1 MKHYNQMNKITLILL
16 LIGFSLGFQSCDLN
30 KNKVD
35 NKLISVSILPQK
47 YFIERIAGDD
57 FKVNVLI
64 PPGASPASYEPTP
77 KQMKDMSKSSLYL
90 RIGHIPFE
98 KAWLN
103 KLFEGNDHIKSLD
116 MSEGIELLKGPKVQ
130 HGDHFHQ
137 DGIDPHIWSSPKT
150 AKQLIA
156 NTYKVLV
163 QLAPEKTQEYTTN
176 YMKLMSDINV
186 MDKGAETIFAQ
197 KSKKAFMIYHPALSY
212 LARDYGL
219 TQISIEHDG
228 KAPSPAHMKNIID
241 LAKENNIKTIFIQKQ
256 FNIENAT
263 VIAKEINAELV
274 QIDPLSADW
283 LTEMNRIIS
292 YLKN

>member
-1 MKHYNQMNKITLILL
+1 MNKIILILL
-16 LIGFSLGFQSCDLN
+16 FIGLSLGFQSCNLN
-30 KNKVD
+30 QNKVD

-103 KLFEGNDHIKSLD
+103 KLFEGNNHIKSFD

-274 QIDPLSADW
+274 QVDPLSADW

>member
-1 MKHYNQMNKITLILL
+1 MNKITLILL

>member
-1 MKHYNQMNKITLILL
+1 MNKITLILIFVGL
-16 LIGFSLGFQSCDLN
+16 SLGFQSCNSN

-47 YFIERIAGDD
+47 YFIERIAGND

-77 KQMKDMSKSSLYL
+77 KQMKDMSASPVYL

-103 KLFEGNDHIKSLD
+103 KLFEGNDHIKSID
-116 MSEGIELLKGPKVQ
+116 MSEGIELIRGPEVR
-130 HGDHFHQ
+130 HGDHFHEG
-137 DGIDPHIWSSPKT
+137 GIDPHIWSSPKT
-150 AKQLIA
+150 AMKLIA

-163 QLAPEKTQEYTTN
+163 QLAPEKEQEYTSN
-176 YMKLMSDINV
+176 YIKLMSDINV
-186 MDKGAETIFAQ
+186 IDKGAETIFADMPN
-197 KSKKAFMIYHPALSY
+197 KAFMIYHPALSY
-212 LARDYGL
+212 IARDYGL

-228 KAPSPAHMKNIID
+228 KTPSPAHMKNMLD
-241 LAKENNIKTIFIQKQ
+241 LAKKHKIKTVFLQKQ

-263 VIAKEINAELV
+263 IIAKEINAELI

-283 LTEMNRIIS
+283 LAEMNRIMG
-292 YLKN
+292 YLKK

>member
-1 MKHYNQMNKITLILL
+1 MNKITLILIF
-16 LIGFSLGFQSCDLN
+16 IGLSLGSQSCNSN
-30 KNKVD
+30 KTQVD

-77 KQMKDMSKSSLYL
+77 KQMKDMSKSATYL

-116 MSEGIELLKGPKVQ
+116 MSEGVELIRGPEVR
-130 HGDHFHQ
+130 HGDHLHEG
-137 DGIDPHIWSSPKT
+137 GIDPHIWSSPKT

-156 NTYKVLV
+156 NTFKVLV
-163 QLAPEKTQEYTTN
+163 QLAPEKEQEYTSN

-186 MDKGAETIFAQ
+186 MDKGAEAIFA
-197 KSKKAFMIYHPALSY
+197 KKVFMIYHPALSY
-212 LARDYGL
+212 MARDYNL

-228 KAPSPAHMKNIID
+228 KTPSPAHMKNMLD
-241 LAKENNIKTIFIQKQ
+241 LAKKHKIKTVFLQKQ
-256 FNIENAT
+256 FNIDNAK
-263 VIAKEINAELV
+263 VIAKEINAELI

-283 LTEMNRIIS
+283 LAEMNRIMG
-292 YLKN
+292 YLKK

>member
-1 MKHYNQMNKITLILL
+1 MHKITLILL
-16 LIGFSLGFQSCDLN
+16 FIGFSLGFQSCKSN

-77 KQMKDMSKSSLYL
+77 KQMQDMSQSSLYL
-90 RIGHIPFE
+90 KIGHIPFE

-103 KLFEGNDHIKSLD
+103 KLFEGNDHIKSFD
-116 MSEGIELLKGPKVQ
+116 ISQGIEFIKGPKIR
-130 HGDHFHQ
+130 HGDHFHEN
-137 DGIDPHIWSSPKT
+137 GVDPHVWSSPKT

-156 NTYKVLV
+156 NTYKVLL
-163 QLAPEKTQEYTTN
+163 QLAPEKEQEYTTN

-186 MDKGAETIFAQ
+186 MDKGAKAIFDQ
-197 KSKKAFMIYHPALSY
+197 TPNKAFMIYHPALSY
-212 LARDYGL
+212 MARDYGL

-228 KAPSPAHMKNIID
+228 KTPSPAHMKHIID
-241 LAKENNIKTIFIQKQ
+241 LAKKHKIKTIFIQKQ

-263 VIAKEINAELV
+263 IIAKEINAKLI
-274 QIDPLSADW
+274 QIDPLSINW
-283 LTEMNRIIS
+283 LEEMNQIIS
-292 YLKN
+292 NLKE

>member
-1 MKHYNQMNKITLILL
+1 MNKITLILIF
-16 LIGFSLGFQSCDLN
+16 IGLSLGFQSCNSN
-30 KNKVD
+30 KTQVD

-77 KQMKDMSKSSLYL
+77 KQMKDMSKSATYL

-116 MSEGIELLKGPKVQ
+116 MSEGIELIRGPEVR
-130 HGDHFHQ
+130 HGDHFHEG
-137 DGIDPHIWSSPKT
+137 GIDPHIWSSPKT

-156 NTYKVLV
+156 NTFKALV
-163 QLAPEKTQEYTTN
+163 QLAPEKEQEYTSN

-186 MDKGAETIFAQ
+186 MDKGAEAIFA
-197 KSKKAFMIYHPALSY
+197 KKVFMIYHPALSY
-212 LARDYGL
+212 MARDYNL

-228 KAPSPAHMKNIID
+228 KTPSPAHMKNMLD
-241 LAKENNIKTIFIQKQ
+241 LAKKHKIKTVFLQKQ
-256 FNIENAT
+256 FNIDNAK
-263 VIAKEINAELV
+263 VIAKEINAELI

-283 LTEMNRIIS
+283 LAEMNRIMG
-292 YLKN
+292 YLKK